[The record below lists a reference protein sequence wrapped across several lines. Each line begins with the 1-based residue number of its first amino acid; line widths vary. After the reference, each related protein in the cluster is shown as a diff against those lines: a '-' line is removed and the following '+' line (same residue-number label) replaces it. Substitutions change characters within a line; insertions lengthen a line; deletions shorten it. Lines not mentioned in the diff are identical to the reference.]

1 MDTMPLHDA
10 AARDAA
16 RRVVAI
22 YRTQILPLS
31 ETFVR
36 DQALALRRWRPVLMG
51 ERQQGGLP
59 LSGLAVATRYAGP
72 PTLPQ
77 RLVCAA
83 RRRLGWAAPGLA
95 ALARQEAPR
104 LIHAHF
110 GFDGVEA
117 WPLAQA
123 LGVPLLVT
131 LHGSDITTRMDWFAA
146 GRAGRRWRAYP
157 RRLAALAAQPR
168 VSFVA
173 VSQNIREAAL
183 QAGLPAARMF
193 VHPIGIDTRQF
204 TQTGRPIADRP
215 PNILFLG
222 RLVEKKGAGLLLSAF
237 ALVRQRLPTAQLLIA
252 GDGPLRAV
260 LEHQAASIPGV
271 RFAGRFT
278 REQAQTFLAQARVM
292 CLPSITAASGDAE
305 GLGLVILEA
314 QASGVPVVTSARG
327 GAQEGIVDGQT
338 GFAFAEHD
346 VPAMAQRLY
355 EVLSDDALAARLSA
369 AAPAFVARAHDLFRQ
384 TAALEDLYDRL
395 VGFA

>member
-1 MDTMPLHDA
+1 
-10 AARDAA
+10 
-16 RRVVAI
+16 
-22 YRTQILPLS
+22 
-31 ETFVR
+31 
-36 DQALALRRWRPVLMG
+36 
-51 ERQQGGLP
+51 
-59 LSGLAVATRYAGP
+59 
-72 PTLPQ
+72 
-77 RLVCAA
+77 
-83 RRRLGWAAPGLA
+83 
-95 ALARQEAPR
+95 
-104 LIHAHF
+104 
-110 GFDGVEA
+110 
-117 WPLAQA
+117 
-123 LGVPLLVT
+123 
-131 LHGSDITTRMDWFAA
+131 
-146 GRAGRRWRAYP
+146 
-157 RRLAALAAQPR
+157 
-168 VSFVA
+168 
-173 VSQNIREAAL
+173 
-183 QAGLPAARMF
+183 
-193 VHPIGIDTRQF
+193 
-204 TQTGRPIADRP
+204 
-215 PNILFLG
+215 
-222 RLVEKKGAGLLLSAF
+222 
-237 ALVRQRLPTAQLLIA
+237 
-252 GDGPLRAV
+252 V